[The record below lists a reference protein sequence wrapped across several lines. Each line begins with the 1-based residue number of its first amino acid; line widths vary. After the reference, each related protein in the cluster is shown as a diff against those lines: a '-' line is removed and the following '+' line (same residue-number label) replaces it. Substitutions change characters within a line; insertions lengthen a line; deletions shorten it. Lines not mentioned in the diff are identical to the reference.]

1 MATPS
6 DEVLYLSPGLIV
18 YTENGR
24 LVAEF
29 IKQTKSNDREII
41 DSHRE

>member
-6 DEVLYLSPGLIV
+6 DEVPYQSPGLIV

-24 LVAEF
+24 LIAEF
-29 IKQTKSNDREII
+29 RKFKNLTNVVNHE
-41 DSHRE
+41 E